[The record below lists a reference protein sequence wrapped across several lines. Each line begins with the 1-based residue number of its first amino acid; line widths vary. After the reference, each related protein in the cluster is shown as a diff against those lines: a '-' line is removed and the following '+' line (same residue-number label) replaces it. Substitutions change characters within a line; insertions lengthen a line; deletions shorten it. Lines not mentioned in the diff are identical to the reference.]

1 MFWTLFLAFCLDG
14 NFVSPS
20 GCSPGNEHFERL
32 GEPLPHHQRGV
43 GGLHRQVWG
52 PLGRPADVGCPSSV
66 GDHRSLCS
74 CSTTRWNYT
83 QCNPGFSNRTG
94 IQVGEKDFEYQSWG
108 RLGFMGGSGPME
120 HCYYNTAFKD
130 YQFIIAGNDYNCLGK
145 GKEIKD
151 DTGVG
156 PGGRLG
162 VCGRDGDG
170 EIGMAS
176 ESHHLDRLSPSGG
189 GGANVRTGKC
199 PPQKGSNA
207 RFGAIHGLR
216 CVGAIWC
223 QSPQSLEVSIFHHD
237 CGRVR
242 DQGASRARLFS
253 AVEIVR
259 VFLTACLMLNLADQ
273 AILHAYEMFIERLTR
288 QYPGAWHL
296 IYQADD
302 QARNSHITRMRTVAL
317 LEIRNG
323 GTPPKLWEATRPW
336 NAMFRQLPFEEDF
349 WREQVHGPALA
360 WLAHGGRGK
369 PQTPAEA
376 FAIGHLRDG
385 LNAVRPEVERSHG
398 EEDGGEPVKKNV
410 NKARRE
416 ARKRRIAAEREE
428 LEKYRKHSGGD
439 KKGGHA
445 PRGQKG
451 DGKGPQ
457 KCFGWNNGN
466 GPCANLAPGQQC
478 VSKVKREQN
487 LHDLR
492 FTWAS
497 QQGLPAE
504 EMNLAGILTK
514 LFVMSWRAKVRGRG
528 DEGEP
533 GRGEE
538 REDRRRRR
546 DDPPQEG
553 RKRRPDRGEED
564 GREED
569 EDEREENLSKKQ
581 KDDRDLEDYTA
592 NRAFLFIHH
601 FSGARGDRLGRA
613 IKAEAERM
621 RMRVKV
627 IGVDKESDGND
638 LSWDQPYTEHL
649 RMASEGLVDGFHAG
663 FPCSTFSRL
672 RWREAPNLPGP
683 VRSKSHPYGLPG
695 NTPAQQKECDV
706 GTVVLARSVDM
717 AVEVEAHRSS
727 LLAVGPFSTLENPP
741 ESNVEEH
748 ISAWEMKEMEKYLE
762 IPGVRNAN
770 FHTCIYQSEVAEGER
785 SLKPQRFAGS
795 LLGLQDFSGFCK
807 CSEGARHLKIVGKER
822 SSAAAEYPFDLC
834 EKYAKAAIQHFRLMA
849 KQEFWEEKRKAVEE
863 EVEELRKKEKKG
875 IKRKAEESRVDDE
888 EHFNPSGTATSSST
902 RRAEPWRGGDGK
914 FEMMR
919 DNLRRTEKVT
929 NQDFVGGMRDPAKV
943 VDDHPTMANW
953 GIEVWK
959 TWTEF
964 VKDHDRALQVAKSYG
979 TKGCTFERDIVER
992 WREELT
998 NLVGAKR
1005 EVPLRAPGSYVSPLY
1020 ASILENWSRKAGD
1033 PESEVPDWIRE
1044 GAPLGISRG
1053 IRSCGIFPKVDSE
1066 EAKKQE
1072 LLSSAELADAEA
1084 QLSRGDVLNYS
1095 SVEQDKEE
1103 AAIELNRYKELG
1115 YTRTHTKR
1123 EVLEK
1128 YAHGTVSRLALIVKT
1143 REDGSKKRRI
1153 IIDLRRSGGNQK
1165 SVLPE
1170 KLVLPRPKDAV
1181 SMIRDMYDRIEDK
1194 SQVQLE
1200 LTVIDVSDAFMALP
1214 VHPDEH
1220 QHTLA
1225 PGFEEGTLV
1234 TFVALLFGFKVA
1246 PLLWSRVA
1254 SLLAR
1259 LLQAA
1264 VERKHGQ
1271 HQCYLDDAMWCL
1283 CGDLQ
1288 RRNTTLA
1295 FILTTMAALG
1305 FKVALEKGER
1315 ANALTWIGVRL
1326 AILEQQ
1332 FLAVTL
1338 PEKFME
1344 DLINLVSSW
1353 NEGMAPVKE
1362 LRKAAGKL
1370 SWLAGILPRA
1380 RWVVRVFYGALH
1392 GHEKDVMSGKE
1403 ESRRVNRE
1411 DVRKKDHLFAMK
1423 RIVLARRWLLEYLKV
1438 AKDRPVRRYRLL
1450 RNARPIATITTD
1462 ASPEGLGGLLFINNK
1477 LIAIFS
1483 TKVTKEDCEKL
1494 DIPFGESASQG
1505 PLEAYAL
1512 LQAIALWKHRLFN
1525 TSVCLTL
1532 ESDSTVALAM
1542 AEKVSGKSPALNYI
1556 GAELGILL
1564 EEAGIE
1570 EVKCRHIPGTANEY
1584 ADYLSRPSKW
1594 LKYPK
1599 PKELAE
1605 MTLQKIERRYQRLPA
1620 PCDEPELWGSSAAAT
1635 EAWTSIRAWSTA
1647 RRSSRKIA
1655 ASPSRMEGGLWS
1667 NVRGVYKFCLV
1678 PWGFGFT
1685 SFSVKPL
1692 GPFAAV

>member
-1 MFWTLFLAFCLDG
+1 MATLFPPRDAALAMSTLTDLVDHYRITREVWAAFIDKCGDPLNDLRMLAALPALVITEACALAQLPDGTTLSAIQASQIGLVYRLARRILSTRAGEDWDSWVDQDPWSIATTTPPSRTTSSSLPATTTTALVKERKLKMTQVLDQADDSE
-14 NFVSPS
+14 FVVETEMVRS
-20 GCSPGNEHFERL
+20 GWL
-32 GEPLPHHQRGV
+32 QRV
-43 GGLHRQVWG
+43 ITL
-52 PLGRPADVGCPSSV
+52 
-66 GDHRSLCS
+66 
-74 CSTTRWNYT
+74 
-83 QCNPGFSNRTG
+83 TG
-94 IQVGEKDFEYQSWG
+94 
-108 RLGFMGGSGPME
+108 
-120 HCYYNTAFKD
+120 
-130 YQFIIAGNDYNCLGK
+130 
-145 GKEIKD
+145 
-151 DTGVG
+151 
-156 PGGRLG
+156 
-162 VCGRDGDG
+162 
-170 EIGMAS
+170 
-176 ESHHLDRLSPSGG
+176 SHPSGG
-189 GGANVRTGKC
+189 GGANVRTGKFS
-199 PPQKGSNA
+199 QKGSDA

-216 CVGAIWC
+216 SVGAIWC

-242 DQGASRARLFS
+242 DQGTSRARLFS
-253 AVEIVR
+253 AMEIVLQSLPHSLFDAEPCRSGHTSRLRNVHRKNDEAVPWR
-259 VFLTACLMLNLADQ
+259 VAFDIPGRRPGKEQSHHKDENSGTAGDQEWRHTAKTLGSHETVERYVQAAPLRRRFLARTSTWTSACLVSSWRKRKTTNTSRGLCDRSFERWTERSEARGGEKSWRRRWRRADQ
-273 AILHAYEMFIERLTR
+273 
-288 QYPGAWHL
+288 
-296 IYQADD
+296 
-302 QARNSHITRMRTVAL
+302 
-317 LEIRNG
+317 
-323 GTPPKLWEATRPW
+323 
-336 NAMFRQLPFEEDF
+336 EE
-349 WREQVHGPALA
+349 REQ
-360 WLAHGGRGK
+360 GK
-369 PQTPAEA
+369 
-376 FAIGHLRDG
+376 
-385 LNAVRPEVERSHG
+385 ERSKKEKDRSRERRVGKVPKALRWQQERWPRSSRTKRRRKGSTEVFRLEQRKRTLCEPSTGTAVCFEG
-398 EEDGGEPVKKNV
+398 EEGAQV
-410 NKARRE
+410 
-416 ARKRRIAAEREE
+416 
-428 LEKYRKHSGGD
+428 
-439 KKGGHA
+439 
-445 PRGQKG
+445 
-451 DGKGPQ
+451 
-457 KCFGWNNGN
+457 
-466 GPCANLAPGQQC
+466 
-478 VSKVKREQN
+478 
-487 LHDLR
+487 HDLR

-497 QQGLPAE
+497 QQGLPTE
-504 EMNLAGILTK
+504 EMNLASILTK
-514 LFVMSWRAKVRGRG
+514 LSVMSWRAKVRGRG

-546 DDPPQEG
+546 DEPPQEG
-553 RKRRPDRGEED
+553 RKRRPDRREED
-564 GREED
+564 GREEE
-569 EDEREENLSKKQ
+569 EDEGEENLSKKQ
-581 KDDRDLEDYTA
+581 KDERDLEDYTV
-592 NRAFLFIHH
+592 NRSFLFIHH

-621 RMRVKV
+621 KMRVKV

-649 RMASEGLVDGFHAG
+649 KMAREGLVDGFHAG

-672 RWREAPNLPGP
+672 RWREAPNLLGP
-683 VRSKSHPYGLPG
+683 VRSRSHPYGLPS

-706 GTVVLARSVDM
+706 GAVLLARSVDM

-741 ESNVEEH
+741 ESDLDEH

-770 FHTCIYQSEVAEGER
+770 FHTCIYQSEVAEGEC

-795 LLGLQDFSGFCK
+795 LLGLQDFSGVCK
-807 CSEGARHLKIVGKER
+807 CSEGAKHLKIVGKER

-863 EVEELRKKEKKG
+863 EVEELKKREKKG
-875 IKRKAEESRVDDE
+875 IKRKAEERRVDDE
-888 EHFNPSGTATSSST
+888 EHFNPSGTATSSSA

-919 DNLRRTEKVT
+919 DEKVT

-979 TKGCTFERDIVER
+979 TKECTFERDIVER

-1005 EVPLRAPGSYVSPLY
+1005 EVLLRAPGSYVSPLY
-1020 ASILENWSRKAGD
+1020 ASILENWGKKAGD
-1033 PESEVPDWIRE
+1033 PESEVPGWIRE
-1044 GAPLGISRG
+1044 GAPLGISKG
-1053 IRSCGIFPKVDSE
+1053 IKCCGVFPKVDSE

-1103 AAIELNRYKELG
+1103 AAIELNRCKEMG

-1181 SMIRDMYDRIEDK
+1181 SMIRDMYDLIEDK

-1225 PGFEEGTLV
+1225 PGLEEGTLV

-1288 RRNTTLA
+1288 RRNATLA

-1315 ANALTWIGVRL
+1315 ANAVTWIG
-1326 AILEQQ
+1326 E
-1332 FLAVTL
+1332 TG
-1338 PEKFME
+1338 
-1344 DLINLVSSW
+1344 D
-1353 NEGMAPVKE
+1353 
-1362 LRKAAGKL
+1362 
-1370 SWLAGILPRA
+1370 PRA
-1380 RWVVRVFYGALH
+1380 TVPGGDLT
-1392 GHEKDVMSGKE
+1392 
-1403 ESRRVNRE
+1403 RE
-1411 DVRKKDHLFAMK
+1411 IH
-1423 RIVLARRWLLEYLKV
+1423 
-1438 AKDRPVRRYRLL
+1438 
-1450 RNARPIATITTD
+1450 
-1462 ASPEGLGGLLFINNK
+1462 GGLDQPCVK
-1477 LIAIFS
+1477 L
-1483 TKVTKEDCEKL
+1483 E
-1494 DIPFGESASQG
+1494 
-1505 PLEAYAL
+1505 
-1512 LQAIALWKHRLFN
+1512 
-1525 TSVCLTL
+1525 
-1532 ESDSTVALAM
+1532 
-1542 AEKVSGKSPALNYI
+1542 
-1556 GAELGILL
+1556 
-1564 EEAGIE
+1564 
-1570 EVKCRHIPGTANEY
+1570 
-1584 ADYLSRPSKW
+1584 
-1594 LKYPK
+1594 
-1599 PKELAE
+1599 
-1605 MTLQKIERRYQRLPA
+1605 
-1620 PCDEPELWGSSAAAT
+1620 
-1635 EAWTSIRAWSTA
+1635 
-1647 RRSSRKIA
+1647 
-1655 ASPSRMEGGLWS
+1655 
-1667 NVRGVYKFCLV
+1667 
-1678 PWGFGFT
+1678 
-1685 SFSVKPL
+1685 
-1692 GPFAAV
+1692 